1 MFILNLNS
9 SVSSIIVPS
18 PVTSSVLPIVCAV
31 QTNMPEEGGGQE
43 NDVTDNTEKG
53 DFARVSFE
61 LLFVFKSI
69 LKEISWFSD
78 LLAYYEQSRY
88 ESHPGILYKFAFAN
102 QEGCSLTRVVPSD
115 HFNVAYDVWGCNNK

>member
-31 QTNMPEEGGGQE
+31 QTNMLEEGGGQE

-61 LLFVFKSI
+61 LLFVLSR
-69 LKEISWFSD
+69 FSRRFLGFLICWLTMSNLD
-78 LLAYYEQSRY
+78 MNHTPAS
-88 ESHPGILYKFAFAN
+88 
-102 QEGCSLTRVVPSD
+102 CTSLHLPIKK
-115 HFNVAYDVWGCNNK
+115 DVH